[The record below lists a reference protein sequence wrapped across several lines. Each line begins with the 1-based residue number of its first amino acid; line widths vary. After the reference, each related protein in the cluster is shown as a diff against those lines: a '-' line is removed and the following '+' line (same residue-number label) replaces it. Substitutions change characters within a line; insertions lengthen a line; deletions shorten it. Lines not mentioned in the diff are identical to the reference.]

1 MAAWGASEMVEED
14 MANAAREHATE
25 SGKSLDGRTMIAFG
39 GGAPAH
45 AVRLA
50 NKLGID
56 RIMIPKNA
64 GVGSAVGFLRAP
76 MSYEISRSA
85 RIVMSQFDVDKLNA
99 VFDDISRAAHQ
110 VLERGARGEQ
120 CHEERLA
127 YMRYVGQ
134 GHEVPVKIPPGVLTD
149 SDSEMIV
156 ERFDLAYRK
165 LYERSL
171 GNLEIEIVGMSVA
184 VSTRLEKP
192 SSVINPEEPK
202 GVRRVSLSTARCLIP
217 KLMTSAIPVYRR
229 TDLSPG
235 ATFDSPAIVSEEHT
249 TTTIPRGYRVIIDG
263 NENMIVEKRPGTG
276 G

>member
-1 MAAWGASEMVEED
+1 MVEED

-99 VFDDISRAAHQ
+99 VFDDISRAANQ
-110 VLERGARGEQ
+110 VLERGARGEE

-192 SSVINPEEPK
+192 SSVINPEESEGRAPDIAEHRELFNPETNDF
-202 GVRRVSLSTARCLIP
+202 GS
-217 KLMTSAIPVYRR
+217 IPVYRR
-229 TDLSPG
+229 TDLLPG

-249 TTTIPRGYRVIIDG
+249 TTTIPHGYRVIIDG